1 MSYISSSGDIKI
13 DGGIRQFVSPNIYV
27 QGLYNP
33 EQETWTT
40 TLHFVD
46 TSSFENIGFTYTL
59 KFTKA
64 EVDVFTGSG
73 GGDTEKAQNALE
85 QTVVGYLEAIN
96 GSVFTIN

>member
-46 TSSFENIGFTYTL
+46 TSSFESIGFDYVIV
-59 KFTKA
+59 FTKA
-64 EVDVFTGSG
+64 QVDAFTGSG
-73 GGDTEKAQNALE
+73 TGDTEKAQNALE
-85 QTVVGYLEAIN
+85 QTVVDYLEDIN
-96 GSVFTIN
+96 GAVFTIV